1 MPDLAALDTLKPV
14 EARAIIESLRR
25 GSVPVEQVPYFT
37 VGRERWLSLI
47 EDDLSQYIAVGGAK
61 VRFLNGD
68 YGDGKTH
75 FLSVIQHL
83 AQRDGFAV
91 SFVVLTRDV
100 PMHKFE
106 LIYRELVSGLS
117 IRDRE
122 HDKKDIAGIRGLLH
136 SWLDSLQSEFDGRD
150 EAARTDLITQRA
162 ETLTGLEGMDQNFA
176 RGLISLLQLRF
187 LPRAEASDPEQHEHA
202 QQTLYEWFEGGRLS
216 KRELRPFQIF
226 ESLNKSNSKRL
237 LASLIV
243 FLRYLGYQGLILLLD
258 ELETVMAQS
267 ASVRNAAYENV
278 RLLIDNAE
286 QAHHLHVFFS
296 IIPDVILSEKG
307 FKSYDALWSRVRAV
321 GEGGQLNY
329 RSIVIDLHRT
339 PLATAELL
347 ELGRCLRRLH
357 EIAYRWEAAD
367 LVPDTFIEQVCD
379 TQQRMGLL
387 PEVRL
392 YIKQVIRYFDLAE
405 QNGTLEGIDLTDQI
419 VATQKEIAEE
429 RDAES
434 EPAWDA
440 S

>member
-1 MPDLAALDTLKPV
+1 M
-14 EARAIIESLRR
+14 
-25 GSVPVEQVPYFT
+25 
-37 VGRERWLSLI
+37 
-47 EDDLSQYIAVGGAK
+47 
-61 VRFLNGD
+61 
-68 YGDGKTH
+68 
-75 FLSVIQHL
+75 
-83 AQRDGFAV
+83 
-91 SFVVLTRDV
+91 
-100 PMHKFE
+100 
-106 LIYRELVSGLS
+106 LV
-117 IRDRE
+117 
-122 HDKKDIAGIRGLLH
+122 
-136 SWLDSLQSEFDGRD
+136 
-150 EAARTDLITQRA
+150 
-162 ETLTGLEGMDQNFA
+162 
-176 RGLISLLQLRF
+176 
-187 LPRAEASDPEQHEHA
+187 
-202 QQTLYEWFEGGRLS
+202 
-216 KRELRPFQIF
+216 
-226 ESLNKSNSKRL
+226 
-237 LASLIV
+237 SLIV

-258 ELETVMAQS
+258 ELEIVMAQS

-296 IIPDVILSEKG
+296 IIPDVILAEKG

-357 EIAYRWEAAD
+357 EIAYRWEAAE
-367 LVPDTFIEQVCD
+367 LVPDTFLEQVCD

-429 RDAES
+429 RDTQS